1 MGRASFSDSQMI
13 RLALRTVPVF
23 AVIIGF
29 AMFLAAYMN
38 FSGVR
43 SAYLD
48 LIRSRMAMTADG
60 IGNDVSTAST
70 LGIRLTEQT
79 TLPGLLAR
87 QKATDPLTLSID
99 VASDDG
105 TVVFSSDAKRVGA
118 KDAAANDSAAFRQE
132 EHIANDIG
140 AAVGSVIVRLDRA
153 AIDAEIDRL
162 RFEILNGAIP
172 AGLGAVAAGSL
183 ICLLLLTNL
192 HRRARQSALGASDDD
207 PIGRAAREMKRFQ
220 PGTQA

>member
-1 MGRASFSDSQMI
+1 MI

-60 IGNDVSTAST
+60 IGNDISTAST

-87 QKATDPLTLSID
+87 QAATDPLTLSID

-118 KDAAANDSAAFRQE
+118 NDAAGGDASAFRQE
-132 EHIANDIG
+132 DHIVNDIG
-140 AAVGSVIVRLDRA
+140 APVGTVVVRLNRS

-162 RFEILNGAIP
+162 RFDILNGAVP
-172 AGLGAVAAGSL
+172 AGLFAVAAGSL

-192 HRRARQSALGASDDD
+192 HRRARRSALGQSDDD
-207 PIGRAAREMKRFQ
+207 PIGRAAREMKKLQ
-220 PGTQA
+220 PETNA